1 MSVYLLHFDRPIGDT
16 SSRYGYAQHYT
27 GSTPDLAR
35 RLTEHAANS
44 DVKIMAAVRQAGIGW
59 TLARTWEGG
68 RVRERQLKVQGG
80 ASRHCPVCKGHEP
93 QLQDQA
99 AAFTAQ
105 PRPARWVKPADPDPE
120 PLEDF
125 IVARLDPA
133 EAAALV
139 DALDAGQRAAWQR
152 TAPGPDYE
160 ARFDTAC
167 EVARISG
174 QEARAAQRM
183 AEAREIHA
191 AEEAAY
197 QEAVQ
202 RTAASQKTPQPEQQ
216 EEAGMRGNAWPPWPP
231 QPGADAENTEN
242 GGRSRDR
249 AYEAELT
256 TEGRAAFGDRGYLA
270 PGRSDAELAR
280 NREQVVSDLG
290 RNLSDAAAARM
301 WQAAYAGVPGMSE
314 YRVPGR
320 EMDLEAG

>member
-1 MSVYLLHFDRPIGDT
+1 MSVYLLHFDEPIGDT

-27 GSTPDLAR
+27 GSSPDLAR
-35 RLTEHAANS
+35 RLAEHAANS

-93 QLQDQA
+93 QLEDEA

-105 PRPARWVKPADPDPE
+105 PRPGRWVKPAEPEPE

-125 IVARLDPA
+125 IVARLEPA

-139 DALDAGQRAAWQR
+139 DALDQGQRAAWQR

-174 QEARAAQRM
+174 QEARAARRM

-197 QEAVQ
+197 QEA
-202 RTAASQKTPQPEQQ
+202 
-216 EEAGMRGNAWPPWPP
+216 AW
-231 QPGADAENTEN
+231 
-242 GGRSRDR
+242 R
-249 AYEAELT
+249 
-256 TEGRAAFGDRGYLA
+256 
-270 PGRSDAELAR
+270 
-280 NREQVVSDLG
+280 
-290 RNLSDAAAARM
+290 AAARQL
-301 WQAAYAGVPGMSE
+301 QAQARKEERAGPTW
-314 YRVPGR
+314 PGR
-320 EMDLEAG
+320 IADRNGAEMTGRQWPAARCAVPEMELEAG